1 MGDIQQVEARI
12 NKAFYADLFLMMAN
26 SDRRQITAREIDARQ
41 EEKLLA
47 LGPVLENLHSRLLNP
62 LIDRTF
68 NIMAR
73 AEILP
78 PIPDELQGSPLRV
91 EYISVMPMAQKSI
104 GTGALER
111 STMFVQTLAQADPSV
126 IDKIDLDQAIDEYS
140 TMIGIDPRIIRDDEV
155 VAQNRAQRQ
164 QMIQMQQ
171 AAEMAKTA
179 SETGKNLGQTPVS
192 NEGQNNERN
201 AMQAMLG
208 Q

>member
-1 MGDIQQVEARI
+1 
-12 NKAFYADLFLMMAN
+12 MMAN
-26 SDRRQITAREIDARQ
+26 SDRRQITAREIDVKQ

-91 EYISVMPMAQKSI
+91 EYISVMAMAQKSI

-140 TMIGIDPRIIRDDEV
+140 TMVGIDPRIIRDDEV
-155 VAQNRAQRQ
+155 VAQIRAQRQ
-164 QMIQMQQ
+164 QMMQMQQ